1 MAGIGIIANPHSK
14 LNKRNPRRQHLLS
27 YIAGEKGR
35 LEVTNNLEELRKV
48 AQDFRRRAI
57 KIVAING
64 GDGTI
69 SRTITA
75 FIDAYQEEPLP
86 KIALLGGGTMNMLA
100 DNLGIKGSPEENL
113 FRLIE
118 QHSLSEEDNV
128 TPLNTIKIGCDYGFL
143 FADGTSA
150 RFLDEFY
157 KNKTGSLG
165 SASLVVKAAISALI
179 NGSLFQRIVRGEI
192 VNLSLENKESIQ
204 VEALS
209 VLVSSVPKI
218 PHGIRMFPHI
228 SQGEKGF
235 NVLCINLKAGEV
247 VRKFFQTLL
256 YKPYREGYGK
266 IRLCSPGLRIS
277 YKNPMPYT
285 LDGELFLSENGQ
297 INIEKGP
304 EIQFLKV

>member
-35 LEVTNNLEELRKV
+35 LEVTNNLDELRKV

-100 DNLGIKGSPEENL
+100 DNLGFNGSPEENL

-118 QHSLSEEDNV
+118 QHSLLEEENV
-128 TPLNTIKIGCDYGFL
+128 FPLNTIKIGSDYGFL

-150 RFLDEFY
+150 RFLSEFY
-157 KNKTGSLG
+157 KNKTGAVG
-165 SASLVVKAAISALI
+165 SAGLVAKAALSALV
-179 NGSLFQRIVRGEI
+179 NGSLFRRIVKGDMVSI
-192 VNLSLENKESIQ
+192 SPNDHESIK
-204 VEALS
+204 VLSLS

-218 PHGIRMFPHI
+218 PHGIKMFPEI
-228 SQGEKGF
+228 SQGERGF
-235 NVLCINLKAGEV
+235 NVLCINLKAEEV

-266 IRLCSPGLRIS
+266 IRFCSSGLQIK
-277 YKNPMPYT
+277 YENPMPYT
-285 LDGELFLSENGQ
+285 LDGELFLAESGA
-297 INIEKGP
+297 IKLEKGP
-304 EIQFLKV
+304 EIQFLKI

>member
-48 AQDFRRRAI
+48 AQDFRHRAI
-57 KIVAING
+57 KVVAING

-100 DNLGIKGSPEENL
+100 DNLGIKGTPEENL

-118 QHSLSEEDNV
+118 QHSLLEEENAF
-128 TPLNTIKIGCDYGFL
+128 PLNTIKIGSDYGFL

-150 RFLDEFY
+150 RFLQEFY
-157 KNKTGSLG
+157 KNKTSSFG
-165 SASLVVKAAISALI
+165 SASLVVKAALSALV
-179 NGSLFQRIVRGEI
+179 NGSLFRRIVKGDVVDI
-192 VNLSLENKESIQ
+192 CPTNQKSIKVLS
-204 VEALS
+204 LS

-218 PHGIRMFPHI
+218 PHGIKMFPSI
-228 SQGEKGF
+228 SQGEQGF
-235 NVLCINLKAGEV
+235 NVLCINLKAREV
-247 VRKFFQTLL
+247 VRKFLSTLL
-256 YKPYREGYGK
+256 IKPYREGYGK
-266 IRLCSPGLRIS
+266 IRFYSQGLTIK
-277 YKNPMPYT
+277 YENPMPYT
-285 LDGELFLSENGQ
+285 LDGELFLSESGE
-297 INIEKGP
+297 IKLEKGP

>member
-14 LNKRNPRRQHLLS
+14 LNKRNPTRQRLLS

-35 LEVTNNLEELRKV
+35 LEVTNNLDELRKV
-48 AQDFRRRAI
+48 AKDFRDRAI

-75 FIDAYQEEPLP
+75 FIEAYQGEALP

-100 DNLGIKGSPEENL
+100 DNLDVKGTPEENL

-118 QHSLSEEDNV
+118 QHSSLEDEGV
-128 TPLNTIKIGCDYGFL
+128 MPLNTIKIENDYGFL

-150 RFLDEFY
+150 RFLSEFY
-157 KNKTGSLG
+157 KNKTSAFG
-165 SASLVVKAAISALI
+165 SAGLVVKAAISALV
-179 NGSLFQRIVRGEI
+179 NGSLFQRVVRGEI
-192 VNLSLENKESIQ
+192 VKMTPDNGESLD
-204 VEALS
+204 VVTLS

-218 PHGIRMFPHI
+218 PHGIRLFTDI
-228 SQGEKGF
+228 SQGEKGL
-235 NVLCINLKAGEV
+235 NVLCINLKASEV
-247 VRKFFQTLL
+247 VRKFIQTLL
-256 YKPYREGYGK
+256 IKPYRERYGK
-266 IRLCSPGLRIS
+266 IRLCSSGLQLV

-285 LDGELFLSENGQ
+285 LDGELFFSESG
-297 INIEKGP
+297 IIKLEKGP
-304 EIQFLKV
+304 EIQFLKL

>member
-35 LEVTNNLEELRKV
+35 LEVTNNLDELRKV
-48 AQDFRRRAI
+48 AQDFRHRAI
-57 KIVAING
+57 KILAING

-118 QHSLSEEDNV
+118 QHSLLEEENV
-128 TPLNTIKIGCDYGFL
+128 FPLNTIKIGSDYGFL

-157 KNKTGSLG
+157 KNKTSALG
-165 SASLVVKAAISALI
+165 SASLVIKAAVSALV
-179 NGSLFQRIVRGEI
+179 NGSLFRKIVKGDMVSITPINQENIR
-192 VNLSLENKESIQ
+192 VLS
-204 VEALS
+204 LS

-218 PHGIRMFPHI
+218 PHGIQMFPEV
-228 SQGEKGF
+228 SQGDEGF
-235 NVLCINLKAGEV
+235 NVLCITLKVEEV
-247 VRKFFQTLL
+247 IRKFFQTLL
-256 YKPYREGYGK
+256 FKPYREGYGK
-266 IRLCSPGLRIS
+266 IRFRSSGLQIKHENS
-277 YKNPMPYT
+277 MPYT
-285 LDGELFLSENGQ
+285 LDGELFSADSGMIKL
-297 INIEKGP
+297 EKGP
-304 EIQFLKV
+304 EIQFLKI